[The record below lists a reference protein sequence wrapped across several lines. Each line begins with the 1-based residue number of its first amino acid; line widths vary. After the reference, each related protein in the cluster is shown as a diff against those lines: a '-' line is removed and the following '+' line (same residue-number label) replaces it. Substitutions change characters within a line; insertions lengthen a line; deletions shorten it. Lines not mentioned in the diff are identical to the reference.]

1 MGSTTP
7 SLLSTKPAIRWVHNA
22 KPSSHILLI
31 YSLIDGQLV
40 AAGTIVLEHKFI
52 RNAGIVGHIE
62 DIVVSRELQGRKL
75 GLRIIDALGEIG
87 AATGCYKI
95 ILDCDQKNVGEWQAL
110 RAQ

>member
-1 MGSTTP
+1 M
-7 SLLSTKPAIRWVHNA
+7 
-22 KPSSHILLI
+22 
-31 YSLIDGQLV
+31 
-40 AAGTIVLEHKFI
+40 LEHKFI

-95 ILDCDQKNVGEWQAL
+95 ILDCDQKNVGECQAFKL
-110 RAQ
+110 QKAIVVADSLGDIQLSTRNAGAYPFLIQRLP